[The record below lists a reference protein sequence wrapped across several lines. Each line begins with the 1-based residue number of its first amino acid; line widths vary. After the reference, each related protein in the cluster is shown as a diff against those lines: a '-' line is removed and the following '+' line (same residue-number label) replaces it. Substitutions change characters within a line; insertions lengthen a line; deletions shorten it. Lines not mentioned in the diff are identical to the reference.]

1 MPMPYTLTRGPLL
14 TLVENALN
22 PHTAAERGERDALLG
37 ELRLGTP
44 LAALVSATS
53 QPLTGVAIPQAPLD
67 DRLAKDWFG
76 SGAKGPPGE
85 PTGYWVDY
93 QGDVEGVLREGL
105 IRTIEVSMGLTHG
118 AEPAAATRSWPV
130 QVHWKCPNPY
140 FEVWVSWRRHDDT
153 AGGGQ
158 VDMLIATPP
167 DKANRLTTRP
177 QFPPGPP
184 AGVPAEPTPLAEP
197 TAAAACQGMWL
208 VAHEHHRLGVADE
221 RVAVP
226 SGGRLAVETDRART
240 GALIGLAAGEWLIP
254 TPATL
259 WVDEGPVVVVEPPS
273 YAGGADPG
281 RSNAPS
287 AT

>member
-22 PHTAAERGERDALLG
+22 PQTEDERAERDALLV
-37 ELRLGTP
+37 ELRHGTP
-44 LAALVSATS
+44 IAALVRAHS
-53 QPLTGVAIPQAPLD
+53 QPFPGVAIPRAPLD
-67 DRLAKDWFG
+67 TRLDEDWFG
-76 SGAKGPPGE
+76 RGANGPPGE

-93 QGDVEGVLREGL
+93 RGDVEGVLREGL
-105 IRTIEVSMGLTHG
+105 IRTIEVSLGLAHD
-118 AEPAAATRSWPV
+118 AEPQAATRSWPV

-140 FEVWVSWRRHDDT
+140 FEVWVSWRRHDT
-153 AGGGQ
+153 AGTGQ

-184 AGVPAEPTPLAEP
+184 AGVAPVPAPLPEPTEA
-197 TAAAACQGMWL
+197 TARQGMWL

-221 RVAVP
+221 RIAVP
-226 SGGRLAVETDRART
+226 SGDRLDVETDEART
-240 GALIGLAAGEWLIP
+240 GPLAGLPEGEWLVP

-281 RSNAPS
+281 RSNAP
-287 AT
+287 

>member
-22 PHTAAERGERDALLG
+22 PHTGAERAERDALLVD
-37 ELRLGTP
+37 LRQGAP
-44 LAALVSATS
+44 LAALVTSTS
-53 QPLTGVAIPQAPLD
+53 QPLTSVAIPRASLDVRLD
-67 DRLAKDWFG
+67 DDWFG
-76 SGAKGPPGE
+76 RGANGPPGE

-105 IRTIEVSMGLTHG
+105 IRTIEVSMGLAHD
-118 AEPAAATRSWPV
+118 AEPQAATRSWPV

-153 AGGGQ
+153 AGTGQ

-184 AGVPAEPTPLAEP
+184 AGAPAQPTPLAEP
-197 TAAAACQGMWL
+197 THATACQGMWL

-226 SGGRLAVETDRART
+226 DGELLAFETDRART
-240 GALIGLAAGEWLIP
+240 GALLGLPMGEWLIP
-254 TPATL
+254 TPSTL

-281 RSNAPS
+281 RSNAP
-287 AT
+287 